1 MAIEAVQLVVGMQPR
16 GAQMLGIDLA
26 NSCAPRHHCLHMIEL
41 RNLTKRYGKIL
52 AVDRLSLAVEPGEIF
67 GFLGPNGA
75 GKTTTI
81 RMMMGLLEPTE
92 GNVLL
97 SGHDLRLEPLRAKSL
112 CGFVPDRP
120 HIYEKLTA
128 REFLGF
134 VAGLYGVANGFM
146 QGRRDEL
153 LDLFDLGG
161 WADELV
167 ESYSHGM
174 KQRLTM
180 AAALIH
186 RPRILIID
194 EPMVGLDPRG
204 ARLLK
209 RILRQLALEG
219 VTVFM
224 STHSLEVAEE
234 CCVRV
239 GIINQGRLIALGTV
253 AELRERVGSR
263 DHLRLESVFL
273 TLTGGVED
281 ERAASGLRA

>member
-1 MAIEAVQLVVGMQPR
+1 
-16 GAQMLGIDLA
+16 
-26 NSCAPRHHCLHMIEL
+26 MIEL
-41 RNLTKRYGKIL
+41 RNLTKRYGQVV
-52 AVDRLSLAVEPGEIF
+52 AVDQVNLSVHAGLVF

-81 RMMMGLLEPTE
+81 RMMMGLLQPSE
-92 GNVLL
+92 GSVRLN
-97 SGHDLRLEPLRAKSL
+97 GYDLRREPLRAKQL

-128 REFLGF
+128 AEFLAF
-134 VAGLYGVANGFM
+134 VAGLYGVADSM
-146 QGRRDEL
+146 MRERRARL
-153 LDLFDLGG
+153 LDLFDLSD

-180 AAALIH
+180 AAAMIH
-186 RPRILIID
+186 SPRILIVD

-209 RILRQLALEG
+209 RTLRQLAAGG

-234 CCVRV
+234 TCDRV
-239 GIINQGRLIALGTV
+239 GIINQGRIIAEGTV
-253 AELRERVGSR
+253 EDLRRQVGSE
-263 DHLRLESVFL
+263 DHLRLEALFL
-273 TLTGGVED
+273 SLTGGED
-281 ERAASGLRA
+281 GGGALGGLRA

>member
-1 MAIEAVQLVVGMQPR
+1 
-16 GAQMLGIDLA
+16 
-26 NSCAPRHHCLHMIEL
+26 MIEL
-41 RNLTKRYGKIL
+41 HELTKRYGNIL
-52 AVDRLSLAVEPGEIF
+52 AVDHVNLSIGVGEVF

-81 RMMMGLLEPTE
+81 RMMMGLLQPTE
-92 GNVLL
+92 GRVELN
-97 SGHDLRLEPLRAKSL
+97 GHDLSREPLLAKQL
-112 CGFVPDRP
+112 TGFVPDRP

-128 REFLGF
+128 NEFLAF
-134 VAGLYGVANGFM
+134 VAGLYRVPDALM
-146 QGRRDEL
+146 TQRRNEL
-153 LDLFDLGG
+153 LELFDLGN

-186 RPRILIID
+186 GPRILIVD

-209 RILRQLALEG
+209 RTFRELAAGG
-219 VTVFM
+219 VTIFM

-234 CCVRV
+234 TCDRI
-239 GIINQGRLIALGTV
+239 GIIDGGRIIALGTV
-253 AELRERVGSR
+253 EELRRQIGSE
-263 DHLRLESVFL
+263 DPVRLESVFL
-273 TLTGGVED
+273 TLTGGED
-281 ERAASGLRA
+281 GVGRIGGMRA